1 MFIYICKM
9 KKINIEKLE
18 DWYTKNYQ
26 NKISG
31 RWITL
36 DQILPIVKTMKENF
50 KVELVGSSYENRE
63 IYTLQVGK
71 GKTKILI
78 WTQMHGNESTGTK
91 ALFDFFNLLNEPGDL
106 SYLSDQILENCT
118 IKCIPMLNPDGAEV
132 YTRLNAQKIDLN
144 RDFIDKKAPESELLQ
159 EIVKDFQPDYC
170 FNMHD
175 QRTIFSVGKNIAPA
189 TISFLAPSEEKK
201 RKVTKGRKETM
212 EVIVS
217 MNNFLQNL
225 IPNQVGR
232 YTDEFYPTATGDNFQ
247 KMGYKTI
254 LVESGHYTN
263 DYQREMTRKYTFLAL
278 LQGLFFISHDKEK
291 CNYEDYF
298 AIPDNEKKYLD
309 ILLKDVNY
317 QGVQTDI
324 GILFDE
330 TLEDGR
336 LQFIP
341 RVDKVEDLSEYRANR
356 IISISNLI
364 FQNENAIFDYLKKG
378 S

>member
-9 KKINIEKLE
+9 KRINIEKLE
-18 DWYTKNYQ
+18 DWYSKNYQ
-26 NKISG
+26 NKIDG

-36 DQILPIVKTMKENF
+36 EQILPIVNTMKTNS
-50 KVELVGSSYENRE
+50 KVELAGLSYQNKE
-63 IYTLQVGK
+63 IYTLQFGK

-91 ALFDFFNLLNEPGDL
+91 ALFDLINFLNKPGDL

-118 IKCIPMLNPDGAEV
+118 IKCIPMLNPDGAKV

-144 RDFIDKKAPESELLQ
+144 RDFIDKKAPESKLLQ
-159 EIVKDFQPDYC
+159 EIVKDFQPEYC

-232 YTDEFYPTATGDNFQ
+232 YTDAFYPTATGDNFQ

-298 AIPDNEKKYLD
+298 AIPNNEKKYLD

-317 QGVQTDI
+317 QGIQTDI

-330 TLEDGR
+330 ILEDGK

-356 IISISNLI
+356 IISIPNLI

>member
-1 MFIYICKM
+1 M
-9 KKINIEKLE
+9 KRINIQKLE
-18 DWYTKNYQ
+18 DWYSKNYQ

-36 DQILPIVKTMKENF
+36 DQILPIVKTMNANF
-50 KVELVGSSYENRE
+50 KVELAGSSYENRE

-91 ALFDFFNLLNEPGDL
+91 ALFDLFNFLNKPGDL
-106 SYLSDQILENCT
+106 SYMRDQIVENCT

-175 QRTIFSVGKNIAPA
+175 QRTIFSVGKNIEPA

-225 IPNQVGR
+225 IPKQVGR

-247 KMGYKTI
+247 KMGYNTI
-254 LVESGHYTN
+254 LVESGHYKN

-278 LQGLFFISHDKEK
+278 LQGLLYISQETERCDYM
-291 CNYEDYF
+291 NYFE
-298 AIPDNEKKYLD
+298 IPDNEKKYLD

-317 QGVQTDI
+317 KGVQTDI

-330 TLEDGR
+330 VLQEDR
-336 LQFIP
+336 LQFKP
-341 RVDKVEDLSEYRANR
+341 RVDKIEDLCQYNANR
-356 IISISNLI
+356 TISLSNLI
-364 FQNENAIFDYLKKG
+364 FQNENHIFEYIKKG

>member
-1 MFIYICKM
+1 M
-9 KKINIEKLE
+9 KRINIEKLE
-18 DWYTKNYQ
+18 DWYSKNYQ
-26 NKISG
+26 NKIIG
-31 RWITL
+31 RWIRL
-36 DQILPIVKTMKENF
+36 EQILPIVKTMKTNS
-50 KVELVGSSYENRE
+50 KVELAGLSYQNKE
-63 IYTLQVGK
+63 IYTLQFGN

-91 ALFDFFNLLNEPGDL
+91 ALFDFFNLLNKPGDF
-106 SYLSDQILENCT
+106 SYLSDQILKNCT
-118 IKCIPMLNPDGAEV
+118 IKCLPMLNPDGAEV

-144 RDFIDKKAPESELLQ
+144 RDFLDKKAPESKLLQ
-159 EIVKDFQPDYC
+159 EIVKKFQPDYC

-175 QRTIFSVGKNIAPA
+175 QRTIFSVGKKIEPA

-217 MNNFLQNL
+217 MNKFLQNV

-247 KMGYKTI
+247 KMGYNTI
-254 LVESGHYTN
+254 LVESGHYKN
-263 DYQREMTRKYTFLAL
+263 DYQREMTRKYTFFAL
-278 LQGLFFISHDKEK
+278 LQGLLFISLDKEK
-291 CNYEDYF
+291 CNYKDYF
-298 AIPDNEKKYLD
+298 EIPDNEKRYLD

-317 QGVQTDI
+317 KGLQTDI

-330 TLEDGR
+330 ELIEDR
-336 LQFIP
+336 LQFTP
-341 RVDKVEDLSEYRANR
+341 RVDKIEDLSQYKANR
-356 IISISNLI
+356 TISISNLI
-364 FQNENAIFDYLKKG
+364 FQNENAIFEYLKKG